1 MSDCTC
7 ITPGLCGACTPGH
20 TEGKAL
26 DGLRAE
32 WAGRETSD
40 VATALAAELARA
52 ETYSA
57 AGMLPKK
64 KRANERA
71 DLLLRL
77 VNDRRGMDA
86 THRDVSRRGSAR
98 LGKHTPTPRQMDR
111 PQFDPNRRK

>member
-1 MSDCTC
+1 MSDD
-7 ITPGLCGACTPGH
+7 GNH
-20 TEGKAL
+20 SERRAL
-26 DGLRAE
+26 AELREQYA
-32 WAGRETSD
+32 ARETSD